1 MHKSSK
7 RLQDIVI
14 RISDIV
20 LATLALICLSPFFA
34 IVGIL
39 IKLDSFGEVF
49 FKQERVGMNGTIF
62 KMYKFRSMYHNAD
75 KMAHQYRSSGNGVIE
90 PVIKTKNDMRVTRI
104 GEYLRRFSIDELPQ
118 LINVIKGDMSLVGPR
133 PPVLMEVE
141 LYSDYHKQRLE
152 GKPGLT
158 GLAQITERSEL
169 PFDKIVELDIYY
181 LQHKSIKLYYK
192 LIFQTIPFLLSAKG
206 AY

>member
-133 PPVLMEVE
+133 PPVLMEVD

-192 LIFQTIPFLLSAKG
+192 IIFQTIPFLLSAKG

>member
-1 MHKSSK
+1 MRRSSK

-14 RISDIV
+14 RISDIIF
-20 LATLALICLSPFFA
+20 ATLALIFLSPFFA

-39 IKLDSFGEVF
+39 IKFDSFGEVF
-49 FKQERVGMNGTIF
+49 FKQERVGMKGKIF
-62 KMYKFRSMYHNAD
+62 KMYKFRSMCHNAD
-75 KMAHQYRSSGNGVIE
+75 KMAHQYRSGNNGVIE

-133 PPVLMEVE
+133 PPVLMEVD

-192 LIFQTIPFLLSAKG
+192 IIFQTIPYLLSTKG

>member
-133 PPVLMEVE
+133 PPVLMEVD

-192 LIFQTIPFLLSAKG
+192 IIFQTIPYLLSTKG

>member
-75 KMAHQYRSSGNGVIE
+75 KMAHQYRSGNNGVIE

-104 GEYLRRFSIDELPQ
+104 GEYLRRFSLDELPQ

-133 PPVLMEVE
+133 PPVLMEVD

-192 LIFQTIPFLLSAKG
+192 IIFQTIPYLLSTKG

>member
-1 MHKSSK
+1 MHNSSK

-133 PPVLMEVE
+133 PPVLMEVD

-192 LIFQTIPFLLSAKG
+192 IIFRTIPFLLSTKG